1 MKEAERKLPILN
13 RIVLFTV
20 LSIGAILFS
29 LPLIWMLFTAVK
41 APSEVFSQTRFIPS
55 QIHWENFKAVFEQ
68 PTLPFARFFLNTT
81 IITLFVGIFGLTASS
96 FVAFGF
102 ARLKFAGRETLFMAV
117 LATMMVPWVVIM
129 IPQFVIFQKLGWIDT
144 LLPLTIPSLAGS
156 AFQIFFLRQFFMTLP
171 EDLFEAARIDG
182 CSNFRI
188 CWSIAIPLAKPTIAT
203 LAIFSFLN
211 SWNDFMGPIIYL
223 QSIENRTL
231 AIGLAMFS
239 NMFGTQWNL
248 LMAAATIAVIPI
260 LVIFFSFQ
268 RYFEKG
274 LVMSGLKG

>member
-1 MKEAERKLPILN
+1 
-13 RIVLFTV
+13 
-20 LSIGAILFS
+20 
-29 LPLIWMLFTAVK
+29 MLFTALK
-41 APSEVFSQTRFIPS
+41 APSEVFSQTRFLPS
-55 QIHWENFKAVFEQ
+55 QIHWENFKVAFEQ
-68 PTLPFARFFLNTT
+68 PTLPLGRFFLNTT
-81 IITLFVGIFGLTASS
+81 IITLFVGVFSLTSS
-96 FVAFGF
+96 SMIAFAF
-102 ARLKFAGRETLFMAV
+102 ARLRFIGRDTLFMAV
-117 LATMMVPWVVIM
+117 LATMMMPWVVIM
-129 IPQFVIFQKLGWIDT
+129 IPQFVIFQKLGWVDT
-144 LLPLTIPSLAGS
+144 LLPLTIPALAGS

-182 CSNFRI
+182 CSNFKI
-188 CWSIAIPLAKPTIAT
+188 CWKIAIPLAKPTIAT

-223 QSIENRTL
+223 QSTENRTI

-239 NMFGTQWNL
+239 NIFGTQWNL